1 MRSLL
6 VLVAL
11 VGSLSL
17 GRPVQ
22 ADILLSFR
30 QQDGS
35 ITETVGNQR
44 AVYLGRFEFGAPAT
58 APLAGIWAGA
68 TVGAATNVRLYFGLG
83 NTAFAGNST
92 MVDTGIVFNQA
103 SINPTFVSAP
113 GLPSVFNGPGTNP
126 LALSNSAGVA
136 LQQHLITS
144 ASLSTP
150 NGYLDGWLVSTE
162 AGSTFTAPSV
172 SNPLSPNPLPLNA
185 FVAFSAVPEP
195 GSLALLGLATAG
207 GLAAAWRRRRK

>member
-11 VGSLSL
+11 VGLPFA

-68 TVGAATNVRLYFGLG
+68 TLASANNVRLYFGLG
-83 NTAFAGNST
+83 NTSFAGNST

-103 SINPTFVSAP
+103 TINPSFVSAP
-113 GLPSVFNGPGTNP
+113 GLPSVFGGPGTDP

-136 LQQHLITS
+136 LQQHLLTS
-144 ASLSTP
+144 ASLSNP

-172 SNPLSPNPLPLNA
+172 SNPLSPNPTPLNA
-185 FVAFSAVPEP
+185 FVGFSAVPEP
-195 GSLALLGLATAG
+195 GSLALLGVAAAG
-207 GLAAAWRRRRK
+207 GVASAWRRRRK